1 MGREFEGEAFK
12 PTPAVVLFKDF
23 EVGQTYKQ
31 VITLTNTSLARN
43 AFKVSPCS
51 HHPSHQKKGKEKT
64 TPFGVNLMRSQV
76 LYWAAHQDLS
86 HHVLHKTG

>member
-23 EVGQTYKQ
+23 EVGQTYRQ

-51 HHPSHQKKGKEKT
+51 HHP
-64 TPFGVNLMRSQV
+64 N
-76 LYWAAHQDLS
+76 
-86 HHVLHKTG
+86 HHNLHKTGCSSLQASCVRRASCATCDHQRL